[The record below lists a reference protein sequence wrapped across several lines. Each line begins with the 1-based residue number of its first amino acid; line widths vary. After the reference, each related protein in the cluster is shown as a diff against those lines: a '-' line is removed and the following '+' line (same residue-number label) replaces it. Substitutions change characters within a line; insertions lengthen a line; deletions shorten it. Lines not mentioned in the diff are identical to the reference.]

1 MRKILLLFIAIALFL
16 PACQKKGNHISEI
29 EPPFGNISGSDDVI
43 ISGNGFK
50 PGMTVH
56 FGSHQATR
64 LVIDSPTRIRV
75 KSPSGSEGKVD
86 VIITLEDGTSFGMTK
101 GFEYRRDG

>member
-1 MRKILLLFIAIALFL
+1 MRKLLPILVIIFAIAG
-16 PACQKKGNHISEI
+16 CQKKGNHISEI
-29 EPPFGNISGSDDVI
+29 EPNFGNISGSDDVI

-56 FGSHQATR
+56 FGPHQASSV
-64 LVIDSPTRIRV
+64 VIDSPTRIRV
-75 KSPSGSEGKVD
+75 KTPSGSEGKVD
-86 VIITLEDGTSFGMTK
+86 IILTTEDGTSFGMTN